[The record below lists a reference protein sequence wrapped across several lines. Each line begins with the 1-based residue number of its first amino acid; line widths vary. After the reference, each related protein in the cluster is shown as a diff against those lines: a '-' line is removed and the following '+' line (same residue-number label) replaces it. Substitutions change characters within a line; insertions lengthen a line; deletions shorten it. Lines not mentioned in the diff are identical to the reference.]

1 MEEQQQDQ
9 KLLVVKK
16 ENLVFNYIQ
25 NNIVLIEFLHIMA
38 KVHLLLQLIGT
49 KYILNVKKYQKI
61 LILFLFYFF
70 YNLNIFNF
78 KIKIKI
84 EIFLKKI

>member
-16 ENLVFNYIQ
+16 ESLVFNYIQ
-25 NNIVLIEFLHIMA
+25 NNIALIEFLHTMA
-38 KVHLLLQLIGT
+38 KVHLLLQLIGI
-49 KYILNVKKYQKI
+49 KYILNAKKYQKI
-61 LILFLFYFF
+61 LILFLFFF

-84 EIFLKKI
+84 EMFF

>member
-25 NNIVLIEFLHIMA
+25 NNIALIEFLHIMV

-49 KYILNVKKYQKI
+49 KYILNAKKYQKI
-61 LILFLFYFF
+61 LILFLFFF

-84 EIFLKKI
+84 EMFFKKI